1 MTQPSILVGIVG
13 IEPTQNLVPKTSAV
27 PLGHIPKLNNGVER
41 RIRTFGPRKVDSLA
55 NCWFK
60 PLTHFNINKQEQS
73 QESVST
79 KENFESS
86 LRKKGKKLS

>member
-1 MTQPSILVGIVG
+1 M
-13 IEPTQNLVPKTSAV
+13 VPNHAFYQ
-27 PLGHIPKLNNGVER
+27 LNYYPKLNNGVER

-79 KENFESS
+79 KENFERFFEKERKETVLGDKPRILS
-86 LRKKGKKLS
+86 LAFI

>member
-1 MTQPSILVGIVG
+1 MALKEGFEPSEGNI
-13 IEPTQNLVPKTSAV
+13 
-27 PLGHIPKLNNGVER
+27 PL
-41 RIRTFGPRKVDSLA
+41 DSLA

-79 KENFESS
+79 KENFEGFFEKERKETVLGDKPHILS
-86 LRKKGKKLS
+86 LAFI

>member
-1 MTQPSILVGIVG
+1 MALKEGFEPSEGNI
-13 IEPTQNLVPKTSAV
+13 
-27 PLGHIPKLNNGVER
+27 PL
-41 RIRTFGPRKVDSLA
+41 DSLA